1 MTHSPGDL
9 EGPEQSDAS
18 EHGEPKRGH
27 DVLVGE
33 DELEEGGVHHEEVEP
48 VEEADE
54 VALQA
59 QRVHLQDHLAREE
72 DNKEEV
78 GQVLQVRQ
86 I

>member
-1 MTHSPGDL
+1 M
-9 EGPEQSDAS
+9 
-18 EHGEPKRGH
+18 
-27 DVLVGE
+27 GE

-48 VEEADE
+48 VEETDE

-59 QRVHLQDHLAREE
+59 QRVHLQDHLTGEE

-78 GQVLQVRQ
+78 SQVLQVRQ